1 MAALHGAA
9 AESGPEAGSLK
20 AACSQHCVPS
30 SSAWS
35 REDRGLSPDD
45 PAERLSSTRLSS
57 TPGGRVEGSEQSRA
71 DHSSLIP
78 GARRKSR

>member
-1 MAALHGAA
+1 MAALHGGA

-35 REDRGLSPDD
+35 REDRSLSPDD
-45 PAERLSSTRLSS
+45 PAERLSST
-57 TPGGRVEGSEQSRA
+57 PGGRVQGPEPNL
-71 DHSSLIP
+71 SSHH
-78 GARRKSR
+78 

>member
-9 AESGPEAGSLK
+9 AESGPEASSLK

-45 PAERLSSTRLSS
+45 PAERLSST
-57 TPGGRVEGSEQSRA
+57 PGGRVQGPEQSRA
-71 DHSSLIP
+71 DHSSLTP